1 MKIMK
6 KTICCFVLYVLSFV
20 LCQGGACADHVHD
33 LWQITIPDVMNTKP
47 SFSIV
52 GSEKINVIN
61 PINDF
66 VLQLE
71 GSSNWASSQK
81 LEIEEIGIESGATSE
96 QKGIYVGLA
105 NNGTVVKKIDL
116 ATHKELG
123 VLHMPESAVGL
134 KIFTLVD
141 YAIIIGSDRM
151 WSVPLDSFE
160 QVSELTCEGL
170 HQGTINAATVYDQ
183 YLAIA
188 FSDGV
193 LTVLRFDDSG
203 CDIDG
208 QTAFDEPLNALLLN
222 QDYVRYGLV
231 YGARQGKLDIWNYF
245 MKDGSTAKSE
255 VLQWPTDIQQAWYVD
270 GGIYVQDATKSIWCY
285 MYDEDHLLRTANV
298 YDHSLS
304 IINDSYYYLNFV
316 PAIDYFH
323 DVYPNTA
330 INVKDMGNSLGNVT
344 AIQAEK
350 FDLLCISSDS
360 YNLPSLV
367 RSGAIQ
373 PLDDYAVIQ
382 NAERELIDLWD
393 ICSYNGEQYIVPVA
407 MRMPV
412 WEINSALF
420 EKTGIAIPEEGW
432 TTADFFAIGEEL
444 ARYNQQEGTNFDL
457 LVDNMETG
465 LPYLLKLYLVNHVD
479 FDTGKL
485 TVDPI
490 AFENLIDEYV
500 VMVQSGL
507 IVENSKPDRE
517 YSTNALFQ
525 VYCPVNYND
534 LQDCAIIF
542 PPVENEHTRY
552 LIDIT
557 GLVLGSNAV
566 YPEEAAQL
574 IASYMEPENLVRVQS
589 VQLGPVLSDQEAWK
603 TEDRRFALSP
613 TKETEAVWQKMAQK
627 SVWNSFGQDVEY
639 TLKYELYQFLA
650 NGTID
655 TETFTDRLTRMIEMM
670 LRE

>member
-1 MKIMK
+1 M
-6 KTICCFVLYVLSFV
+6 FVVCIISCQEVSF
-20 LCQGGACADHVHD
+20 ADHAHA
-33 LWQITIPDVMNTKP
+33 LWQITIPYSLNTMP
-47 SFSIV
+47 SFITV
-52 GSEKINVIN
+52 GSGQIKVIN
-61 PINDF
+61 PTNNIAIQF
-66 VLQLE
+66 E
-71 GSSNWASSQK
+71 GASNYASSQQVAIDE
-81 LEIEEIGIESGATSE
+81 LGIEYASSSE
-96 QKGIYVGLA
+96 QVGVYVGLA
-105 NNGTVVKKIDL
+105 NGGTEVKKVDL
-116 ATHKELG
+116 ATHQELAM
-123 VLHMPESAVGL
+123 LSMPEDVVGQMIFAVG
-134 KIFTLVD
+134 D
-141 YAIIIGSDRM
+141 YAVVISNDQL
-151 WSVPLDSFE
+151 WHASLSSFN
-160 QVSELTCEGL
+160 QINELTYEGL
-170 HQGTINAATVYDQ
+170 HQGTICAAAAYGS
-183 YLAIA
+183 YLAVMY
-188 FSDGV
+188 SDGV
-193 LTVLRFDDSG
+193 LSVLKFDDAG
-203 CDIDG
+203 CNIDA
-208 QTAFDEPLNALLLN
+208 QTTFDTPLSVLLLN
-222 QDYVRYGLV
+222 RDYLRYGLV
-231 YGARQGKLDIWNYF
+231 YGTRENSLDIWNYF

-255 VLQWPTDIQQAWYVD
+255 ALQWPTDIEQVWYVD
-270 GGIYVQDATKSIWCY
+270 GGIYAQDSTRSIWLY
-285 MYDEDHLLRTANV
+285 IFDEDHLLRSPNV

-304 IINDSYYYLNFV
+304 IINDSYFFLNLV

-367 RSGAIQ
+367 RSGALQ
-373 PLDDYAVIQ
+373 PLDDYTVIQ
-382 NAERELIDLWD
+382 DAERELIDLWD
-393 ICSYNGEQYIVPVA
+393 ICSYNGEQYIAPVA

-432 TTADFFAIGEEL
+432 TTADFFAMGEEL
-444 ARYNQQEGTNFDL
+444 ARYNQQEGTNYDL

-465 LPYLLKLYLVNHVD
+465 LPYLLKMYLVNHVD

-485 TVDPI
+485 TVDPMI
-490 AFENLIDEYV
+490 FENLIDEYV
-500 VMVQSGL
+500 AMVQSGL

-534 LQDCAIIF
+534 LQGCAIVF

-557 GLVLGSNAV
+557 GLALGSNAV
-566 YPEEAAQL
+566 YPEEATQL

-589 VQLGPVLSDQEAWK
+589 VQLGPVLADQEAWK
-603 TEDRRFALSP
+603 TDDRRFALSS
-613 TKETEAVWQKMAQK
+613 TKKTEAVWQKMAQK

-655 TETFTDRLTRMIEMM
+655 AATFTDRLTRMIEMM

>member
-1 MKIMK
+1 MTYVKKCCCSLLVLMILIWEQTAACAGIGTEVWQVAIPEDMKAMP
-6 KTICCFVLYVLSFV
+6 SFV
-20 LCQGGACADHVHD
+20 
-33 LWQITIPDVMNTKP
+33 
-47 SFSIV
+47 SV
-52 GSEKINVIN
+52 GSEQIEIIN
-61 PINDF
+61 PINDIVIQF
-66 VLQLE
+66 EGASNYASSKQLE
-71 GSSNWASSQK
+71 IDELGIEYAASS
-81 LEIEEIGIESGATSE
+81 EPSGV
-96 QKGIYVGLA
+96 YVGLA
-105 NNGTVVKKIDL
+105 NDGTEVKKVDL
-116 ATHKELG
+116 TTHQELAM
-123 VLHMPESAVGL
+123 LSMPEDVVGQMV
-134 KIFTLVD
+134 FTVGD
-141 YAIIIGSDRM
+141 YAVVISNDRL
-151 WSVPLDSFE
+151 WYASLASFD

-170 HQGTINAATVYDQ
+170 HQDTICAAAAYDS
-183 YLAIA
+183 YLAIMY
-188 FSDGV
+188 SDGV
-193 LTVLRFDDSG
+193 LSVLKFDGAG
-203 CDIDG
+203 CNIDA
-208 QTAFDEPLNALLLN
+208 QTTFDTPSSALLLN
-222 QDYVRYGLV
+222 RDYLRYGLV
-231 YGARQGKLDIWNYF
+231 YGARENSLDIWNYF
-245 MKDGSTAKSE
+245 MKDGRIAKSE
-255 VLQWPTDIQQAWYVD
+255 ALQWPADIEQVWYVD
-270 GGIYVQDATKSIWCY
+270 GGIYAQDSTRSIWLY
-285 MYDEDHLLRTANV
+285 MFDEDHLLRSSTV

-304 IINDSYYYLNFV
+304 IINDSYFFLNLV

-350 FDLLCISSDS
+350 FALLCISSDS

-367 RSGAIQ
+367 RSGALQ

-382 NAERELIDLWD
+382 DAERELIDLWD

-465 LPYLLKLYLVNHVD
+465 LPYLLKMYLVNHVD

-490 AFENLIDEYV
+490 TFENLIDEYV
-500 VMVQSGL
+500 AIVQSGL

-534 LQDCAIIF
+534 LQDCAIVF

-557 GLVLGSNAV
+557 GLALGSNAV
-566 YPEEAAQL
+566 YPEEVAQL

-589 VQLGPVLSDQEAWK
+589 VQLGPVLVDQEAWK
-603 TEDRRFALSP
+603 TDDRRFALSP

-655 TETFTDRLTRMIEMM
+655 AETFTDRLTRMIEMM

>member
-1 MKIMK
+1 MKISK
-6 KTICCFVLYVLSFV
+6 RVTIFIYVLCVV
-20 LCQGGACADHVHD
+20 LFLGTACADHVPD
-33 LWQITIPDVMNTKP
+33 LWQITIPDAMSMFP
-47 SFSIV
+47 AFISV
-52 GSEKINVIN
+52 GAERIDVVN
-61 PINDF
+61 PTSDV
-66 VLQLE
+66 VLTLE
-71 GSSNWASSQK
+71 GSSNWASSRK
-81 LEIEEIGIESGATSE
+81 IEIDELGIESGATSE
-96 QKGIYVGLA
+96 RTGFYLGLA
-105 NNGTVVKKIDL
+105 KSGTVVKKVSNSTQQEIAALQMPDSTSGQMIYIID
-116 ATHKELG
+116 
-123 VLHMPESAVGL
+123 
-134 KIFTLVD
+134 D
-141 YAIIIGSDRM
+141 YAIIIGSGNLWITRL
-151 WSVPLDSFE
+151 SSFN
-160 QVSELTCEGL
+160 QINELTCEGL
-170 HQGTINAATVYDQ
+170 HRGTICAAAAYDS
-183 YLAIA
+183 YLAIMY
-188 FSDGV
+188 SDGV
-193 LTVLRFDDSG
+193 LSVLKFDDAG
-203 CDIDG
+203 CSIDA
-208 QTAFDEPLNALLLN
+208 QTTFDVPLSALLLN
-222 QDYVRYGLV
+222 RDYLRYGLV
-231 YGARQGKLDIWNYF
+231 YGARENSLDIWNYF
-245 MKDGSTAKSE
+245 MKDGSIAKSE
-255 VLQWPTDIQQAWYVD
+255 ALQWPADIEQVWYVD
-270 GGIYVQDATKSIWCY
+270 GGIYAQDSTRSIWLY
-285 MYDEDHLLRTANV
+285 MFDEDHLLRSSTV

-304 IINDSYYYLNFV
+304 IINDSYFFLNLV

-360 YNLPSLV
+360 NNLPSLV
-367 RSGAIQ
+367 RSGALQ
-373 PLDDYAVIQ
+373 PLDAYAVIQ
-382 NAERELIDLWD
+382 DAERELIDLWD
-393 ICSYNGEQYIVPVA
+393 ICSYNGEQYLVPVA

-432 TTADFFAIGEEL
+432 TTADFFAMGEEL

-465 LPYLLKLYLVNHVD
+465 LPYLLKMYLVNHVD

-500 VMVQSGL
+500 AIVQSGL
-507 IVENSKPDRE
+507 IVENSKPNRE

-534 LQDCAIIF
+534 LQDCAIVF

-557 GLVLGSNAV
+557 GLALGSNAV

-589 VQLGPVLSDQEAWK
+589 VQLGPVLADQEAWK
-603 TEDRRFALSP
+603 TDDRRFALSP